1 VQQIL
6 LFLFLTF
13 SLNAREIYFGYG
25 SDAMS
30 RYNKKDTMI
39 AMEVWIEEIM
49 KDDEDK
55 VRFLFYDNSQKMAE
69 DLEAGKL
76 DMVLAFGLEIVK
88 YFDKSKLTSGITGG
102 ARERKLENMV
112 LITHHETS
120 KEKLL
125 SMKKPKISVP
135 KDEAISKLY
144 TNYYFL
150 KNTGDE
156 KIEFINTSKQQEAIF
171 KVFFKNAD
179 AAVVTQKTFE
189 FAKEFNPQIGENLKI
204 IEHSGVPSS
213 IYGFFRK
220 SADENMRQKIFDLA
234 LNIKDTARGKQIL
247 EIFKTDLILKSTLDE
262 LVPIERLYSDYNRLK
277 NTTR

>member
-1 VQQIL
+1 ML
-6 LFLFLTF
+6 RFFLFALF
-13 SLNAREIYFGYG
+13 FCSSLIAQ
-25 SDAMS
+25 SDA
-30 RYNKKDTMI
+30 
-39 AMEVWIEEIM
+39 EIL
-49 KDDEDK
+49 K
-55 VRFLFYDNSQKMAE
+55 RAHNFLQSQ
-69 DLEAGKL
+69 
-76 DMVLAFGLEIVK
+76 
-88 YFDKSKLTSGITGG
+88 
-102 ARERKLENMV
+102 
-112 LITHHETS
+112 
-120 KEKLL
+120 
-125 SMKKPKISVP
+125 
-135 KDEAISKLY
+135 
-144 TNYYFL
+144 
-150 KNTGDE
+150 
-156 KIEFINTSKQQEAIF
+156 IF